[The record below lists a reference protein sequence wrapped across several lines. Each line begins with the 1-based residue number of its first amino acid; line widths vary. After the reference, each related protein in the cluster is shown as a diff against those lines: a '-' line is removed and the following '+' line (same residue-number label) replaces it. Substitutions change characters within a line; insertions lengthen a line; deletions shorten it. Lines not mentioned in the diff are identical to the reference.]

1 MEEELLRKMAIEQFL
16 KGKSP
21 ISIYGDLGRS
31 KPWFYKWLHRYQSG
45 QDEWFKDESKAPHH
59 PNKTPE
65 DTQKLVTSIRLQLEE
80 NPFAQI
86 GVSAI
91 QWELRKL
98 GVPPPPN
105 WTLNRI
111 LKREGLVKKNSL
123 YPQRSG
129 IPLFPRSPGGQQH
142 PSSRSSGSPVYQERW
157 TLLFASYY
165 GPLQPSRLYPPP
177 ASQRRRFGGP
187 GAAALLENNGPPRFS
202 PARQRTLF
210 PGKQSLP
217 SLLRDRPSTLLIP
230 GDRSGFHS
238 YRRTLAQWNR

>member
-1 MEEELLRKMAIEQFL
+1 MEEEHLRKMAIEQFL

-65 DTQKLVTSIRLQLEE
+65 DTQKLVTNIRLQLEE
-80 NPFAQI
+80 HPFAQI

-98 GVPPPPN
+98 GLPPPPD
-105 WTLNRI
+105 WTINRI
-111 LKREGLVKKNSL
+111 LQREGLVKKNSL
-123 YPQRSG
+123 YPQRSR
-129 IPLFPRSPGGQQH
+129 ISLFPRTPGDQQH

-157 TLLFASYY
+157 TLLFAPYH

-177 ASQRRRFGGP
+177 APQRRRFGGP
-187 GAAALLENNGPPRFS
+187 GAAALLENDGPPRFS
-202 PARQRTLF
+202 PARQRALF

-217 SLLRDRPSTLLIP
+217 SLLRHRPSTLFIP
-230 GDRSGFHS
+230 GDRSRFHS
-238 YRRTLAQWNR
+238 HRRTLAQWNH

>member
-1 MEEELLRKMAIEQFL
+1 MEEEHLRKMAIEQFL

-65 DTQKLVTSIRLQLEE
+65 DTQKMVTNIRLQLEE
-80 NPFAQI
+80 HPFAQI

-98 GVPPPPN
+98 GVSPPPD
-105 WTLNRI
+105 WTINRI

-123 YPQRSG
+123 YPQGGG
-129 IPLFPRSPGGQQH
+129 ISLLPRTPGDQQH
-142 PSSRSSGSPVYQERW
+142 PSSRSSGPPVYQGRRAF
-157 TLLFASYY
+157 LFASYY
-165 GPLQPSRLYPPP
+165 GPLQPSGLYPPP
-177 ASQRRRFGGP
+177 APQRRRFGRDCCVAGKRWVSP
-187 GAAALLENNGPPRFS
+187 IFS
-202 PARQRTLF
+202 NSTTR
-210 PGKQSLP
+210 SLSGEAIAILAP
-217 SLLRDRPSTLLIP
+217 SASSFDSVYPWESK
-230 GDRSGFHS
+230 
-238 YRRTLAQWNR
+238 